1 MIAGLQVKHKSSTL
15 SLHTMT
21 IEHDDEE
28 EGSPM
33 LQRRNS
39 IHNVSIEFGLAGSY
53 FSMVL
58 NCPRHWSSSIYQ
70 LFLPSPILYL
80 PNLLSYLILSPV
92 RYCISPAVFVEH
104 P

>member
-1 MIAGLQVKHKSSTL
+1 MIASLQVKHKSSTL

-39 IHNVSIEFGLAGSY
+39 IHNVSIEFGPGHI
-53 FSMVL
+53 FQ
-58 NCPRHWSSSIYQ
+58 W
-70 LFLPSPILYL
+70 F
-80 PNLLSYLILSPV
+80 
-92 RYCISPAVFVEH
+92 
-104 P
+104 